1 MDTLPQARRRSRA
14 TASQA
19 ESKLFGTL
27 GQRLV
32 RLRLKYKMGL
42 YKNGASPQQLN
53 AVFICVAES
62 GFIAGVAVFIV
73 FTACLPTWIRLL
85 RHDAVFV

>member
-1 MDTLPQARRRSRA
+1 M
-14 TASQA
+14 
-19 ESKLFGTL
+19 
-27 GQRLV
+27 
-32 RLRLKYKMGL
+32 
-42 YKNGASPQQLN
+42 QQLN